1 MWCRLVDL
9 CCLRCLLV
17 DLCFRAVRERVRLC
31 FALLCGGVGTLV
43 GGYCCEAG
51 VVGNGCAG
59 VVLVGCD
66 VGWYVKDEPHSGG
79 DA

>member
-1 MWCRLVDL
+1 MRWTGGVASAACFDAHV
-9 CCLRCLLV
+9 CPCLA
-17 DLCFRAVRERVRLC
+17 RACPAVL
-31 FALLCGGVGTLV
+31 AWLCGGVGTVV
-43 GGYCCEAG
+43 GGQWCEAG

-66 VGWYVKDEPHSGG
+66 VGQYAKNDPHCGG